1 MDDPEHAFVSF
12 SPFDDYVL
20 LVNNMGGTSTLGMY
34 AIADETPLQLS
45 RFILSPFNPAA
56 F

>member
-1 MDDPEHAFVSF
+1 MDDPERAFVPF
-12 SPFDDYVL
+12 FPFDDYVL
-20 LVNNMGGTSTLGMY
+20 LVNNMRGTSTLGMY
-34 AIADETPLQLS
+34 AIADETLLQLS